1 MSRPSLPSPSEFA
14 CHWDIDPE
22 TVYLNHGSFGAAP
35 RLVLEAQRAW
45 RARMERELVKWFVEE
60 HPPAIDQARRALGQ
74 FLSCDWDCIAPVPN
88 ATLAVATAFSNANL
102 IQGDEVLI
110 TDHEYPACQ
119 NNARWY
125 ASKSGAS
132 VTVANVPFPVASAS
146 DLTNAILSKITS
158 RTKLALLSHVT
169 SSSGLIFPLEHVV
182 PALES
187 MGVRVI
193 VDGAHAP
200 GMVPT
205 VNLSKLGAS
214 YYTANCHKWICSPKS
229 GAFLFVRR
237 DLQDGF
243 RPLALSN
250 NAEYPK
256 QGRSQFL
263 TEFEY
268 IGTQDMSA
276 FYSISDAIRVV
287 NAMLPAGWPE
297 VMQRNHALC
306 LKARDLLCRALGM
319 TPTAPDSMVGSICT
333 MILPPHP
340 KELHSRLSKR
350 PTKYHDPLWDALL
363 QKWGIQVP
371 IWTVAD
377 TGHRTLRISAQLYN
391 SIEQYEYLANAL
403 REELANERGM

>member
-1 MSRPSLPSPSEFA
+1 MSRPPLPSPSEFS
-14 CHWDIDPE
+14 CHWDIDPN

-35 RLVLEAQRAW
+35 RLVLEAQRSW
-45 RARMERELVKWFVEE
+45 RSHMESELVKWFVEE
-60 HPPAIDQARRALGQ
+60 HSEAIDQSRRALAE

-88 ATLAVATAFSNANL
+88 ATIAVATVFSNANL
-102 IQGDEVLI
+102 GPGDEVLI

-125 ASKSGAS
+125 AAKRGAT
-132 VTVANVPFPVASAS
+132 VTVANVPFPVTSPR
-146 DLTNAILSKITS
+146 DITDAILSKVTS
-158 RTKLALLSHVT
+158 RTKIALLSHVT
-169 SSSGLIFPLEHVV
+169 SSSGLIFPLEQLV

-187 MGVRVI
+187 KGIRVI
-193 VDGAHAP
+193 VDAAHAP
-200 GMVPT
+200 GMVPSI
-205 VNLSKLGAS
+205 NLRALGAS

-237 DLQDGF
+237 DLQDNF

-250 NAEYPK
+250 NAEQPK

-276 FYSISDAIRVV
+276 FYAISDAIRIMNGMV
-287 NAMLPAGWPE
+287 PGGWPQ
-297 VMQRNHALC
+297 VMRDNHNLC
-306 LKARDLLCRALGM
+306 LKGRDILCNALGM
-319 TPTAPDSMVGSICT
+319 KPTAPDSMVGCICT

-340 KELHSRLSKR
+340 KDLQSKLSQR
-350 PTKYHDPLWDALL
+350 PTKYHDALWDVLL
-363 QKWGIQVP
+363 AKWGIQVP
-371 IWTVAD
+371 IWTVAN

-391 SIEQYEYLANAL
+391 SLAQYEYLAKAL
-403 REELANERGM
+403 KTELALEAQS